1 MTIGAVR
8 ETYFKPTFYV
18 LLLMLGC
25 IFIGYFYK
33 KLVVNRKDNLP
44 ALFAGRL
51 APFLISAASF
61 VGVLIILLQP
71 KTRQYALPSRFW
83 LDANHFI
90 IAVAVLLIA
99 FVFALQQNRRNFY
112 LIISTIAIA
121 SAAGVLI
128 LIKLPWMDFLTRISY
143 TIFDVA
149 LIFTLIVTIVL
160 SFGELLSMQL
170 EPS

>member
-1 MTIGAVR
+1 M
-8 ETYFKPTFYV
+8 
-18 LLLMLGC
+18 
-25 IFIGYFYK
+25 
-33 KLVVNRKDNLP
+33 VVNRKGNIP

-51 APFLISAASF
+51 AAFLISAVSF

-90 IAVAVLLIA
+90 IAATILMIA
-99 FVFALQQNRRNFY
+99 FIYALQQKRRNFY

-121 SAAGVLI
+121 LAAGALI
-128 LIKLPWMDFLTRISY
+128 LIKLPWIDFLTRISY
-143 TIFDVA
+143 TIFDAA
-149 LIFTLIVTIVL
+149 LIFILIVTIVL
-160 SFGELLSMQL
+160 SFGGLFSRQI